1 MKKWKNLLAGLVV
14 LALLLAGC
22 SSVGQTADGSHA
34 AGNEQTADG
43 SYAAGNEQATG
54 VSQATDG
61 EQAAGSGQAADG
73 SQPEVGGQPIGEAEG
88 SGRLNVHYLDV
99 GQGNAALLES
109 EGHYMLIDG
118 GNRKAS
124 SFVVSYL
131 KRQNVESLDYIL
143 ISHFDEDH
151 LAGTIGA
158 STSFRQEKSSRLI
171 MRQILPFISPIRMPW
186 RNRGTRRRIR
196 PRAMSFPLE
205 VLP

>member
-14 LALLLAGC
+14 LALLLVGC

-61 EQAAGSGQAADG
+61 EQAAGS
-73 SQPEVGGQPIGEAEG
+73 GQPIGEAEG

-151 LAGTIGA
+151 LAGAIGA
-158 STSFRQEKSSRLI
+158 LYQFPAGKVITADYETDSSIYKLSLI
-171 MRQILPFISPIRMPW
+171 HI
-186 RNRGTRRRIR
+186 
-196 PRAMSFPLE
+196 
-205 VLP
+205 

>member
-14 LALLLAGC
+14 LALLLVGC
-22 SSVGQTADGSHA
+22 SSVGQT
-34 AGNEQTADG
+34 
-43 SYAAGNEQATG
+43 
-54 VSQATDG
+54 
-61 EQAAGSGQAADG
+61 ADG

-143 ISHFDEDH
+143 IC
-151 LAGTIGA
+151 LLY
-158 STSFRQEKSSRLI
+158 TS
-171 MRQILPFISPIRMPW
+171 PSPRD
-186 RNRGTRRRIR
+186 
-196 PRAMSFPLE
+196 
-205 VLP
+205 